1 MRQYKNIIFT
11 LFIALFC
18 CIHANA
24 QGSERAV
31 STKIGDTLN
40 MLPAETQKKYNK
52 LMSDIAETG
61 AEGINMLLDMLL
73 KNDEIRPKVE
83 YAINGYVSFVADP
96 KFDAKKRQIVID
108 AIKKAYDNINAKLT
122 GDNIKDS
129 QTQPLLVT
137 NKEFLVR
144 QLQFLG
150 VIKAPAEEAAAA
162 LDAKT
167 LEKNIKAATSA
178 LKKEP
183 NYANNAARCAAIRAY
198 VDGVGIEEG
207 QKIILKALKDDC
219 REYRFATIYAIDANA
234 SNEEAIKP
242 IMDEATK
249 KIAKLDDAIKLDL
262 LYWMGEHPSI
272 ANTAIIVP
280 LLSSAN
286 NEVSA
291 AAAWT
296 LTRIGNPDNIADVAA
311 LLASS
316 DAEKVNLAE
325 KCLKSYKGNVCE
337 PAVAVENKTAQ
348 GETATLNI
356 IAARKATSFNK
367 LVNEQLKSSDNGVK
381 DAAYK
386 ALKDVSTKDNLA
398 SLYTLLETSDA
409 KYVPA
414 VQDAILAAMSS
425 MKQAEQFN
433 TINAR
438 KASVAANKQNLY
450 WPIVFKT
457 ASNQQLLAI
466 CKDLVAKK
474 DNTLLGAAFDAYM
487 KSISSKYPGAQRL
500 LMYRNAMDF
509 ATSDAQKVRVL
520 QAVAKTNTFL
530 GIIYAGQ
537 FIEVPALQQAAA
549 QAVRVL
555 ALGNIEFNGPEVVA
569 LLNRAAEVITGGDA
583 RYEIPAIKAHLE
595 KLAKLEDKGFVSIF
609 NGKDLTGWKGLLAAP
624 YDNPY
629 KRATLN
635 KTKLAKLQKEADES
649 MNKNWSVENGAI
661 MFNGEGSSLC
671 TEKQYGNFE
680 MYVDWMLYDGKE
692 PDAGIYLRG
701 TPQVQIWDTRRTN
714 VGAQVGSGG
723 LYNNS
728 VNESK
733 PLKVAD
739 NPVGQWN
746 SFYIKMTDERVTVY
760 LNGEL
765 VVNNVIMENYWNR
778 SLPVILKEQI
788 ELQAHGSK
796 VAYRNL
802 YIRELPQAEPYQLSA
817 EEKKEGFKLLFDG
830 TSLNEWQGDK
840 TNYATENGTI
850 AVRKRGSG
858 FGNLYTKDEYGDFI
872 FRFEFKLTAGANNG
886 VGIRTPM
893 GKDAAYHGMEI
904 QILDH
909 FNPVYT
915 SWLKPYQHHGSVYGV
930 IAPKEFNALKPVG
943 EWNVEE
949 IYAKGD
955 YIRVTVN
962 GIVVTEG
969 NIREASEN
977 GTKTR
982 DGLNHPGLLNKKGYI
997 GFLGHGSTLWLRNVR
1012 IKSLDKK

>member
-1 MRQYKNIIFT
+1 MRQYKSIILT
-11 LFIALFC
+11 LLVALFFGLN
-18 CIHANA
+18 ANA

-31 STKIGDTLN
+31 TTKIGDALN
-40 MLPAETQKKYNK
+40 MLPADTQAKYNK
-52 LMSDIAETG
+52 LMGDIAETG
-61 AEGINMLLDMLL
+61 AEGIKMLLGYLNKQDDTRRLA
-73 KNDEIRPKVE
+73 E

-96 KFDAKKRQIVID
+96 KFDAQKRQIVVD
-108 AIKKAYDNINAKLT
+108 AIKAEYDKINKQLT

-129 QTQPLLVT
+129 ETKPLLVS

-150 VIKAPAEEAAAA
+150 VIKPTREVVVVAKKSEKEYAKELKAAAK
-162 LDAKT
+162 L
-167 LEKNIKAATSA
+167 
-178 LKKEP
+178 EP
-183 NYANNAARCAAIRAY
+183 NFANNAARCVAISNY
-198 VDGVGIEEG
+198 IEGVGIEAG
-207 QKIILKALKDDC
+207 QKTILKALKDDC
-219 REYRFATIYAIDANA
+219 RQYRLATIYAIDANA
-234 SNEEAIKP
+234 ASEEAIKP
-242 IMDEATK
+242 IMDAATK
-249 KIAKLDDAIKLDL
+249 KIAKAKDCAKVDL
-262 LYWMGEHPSI
+262 LYWMGSHPAI
-272 ANTAIIVP
+272 ANTALITP

-286 NEVSA
+286 AEVVE

-296 LTRIGNPDNIADVAA
+296 LARIANPDNIADVAK
-311 LLASS
+311 LLASA
-316 DAEKVNLAE
+316 DADKVALAEKV
-325 KCLKSYKGNVCE
+325 LKSYKGNVCQ
-337 PAVAVENKTAQ
+337 PAVAVEGKTAQ
-348 GETATLNI
+348 GETATLNLI
-356 IAARKATSFNK
+356 SARKDASFNA
-367 LVNEQLKSSDNGVK
+367 LVNEKLNAEDAAVK

-386 ALKDVSTKDNLA
+386 ALKDVSTKDNLG
-398 SLYTLLETSDA
+398 SLYALIEKCDA

-425 MKQAEQFN
+425 MSKEEQFK
-433 TINAR
+433 TISAK
-438 KASVAANKQNLY
+438 KATVAANKQNLY

-457 ASNQQLLAI
+457 ANNQQLLAI
-466 CKDLVAKK
+466 CNDLVAKK
-474 DNTLLGAAFDAYM
+474 DNNLLSAAFEAYM
-487 KSISSKYPGAQRL
+487 KSISNSLTGAQRL
-500 LMYRNAMDF
+500 LMYRNAMGF
-509 ATSDAQKVRVL
+509 ATNDGQKVRVL

-569 LLNRAAEVITGGDA
+569 LLKRAAEVIKGGDA
-583 RYEIPAIKAHLE
+583 IYEVPAIKQHLE
-595 KLAKLEDKGFVSIF
+595 KLAKLNETGFVTMF

-629 KRATLN
+629 QRAKLN
-635 KTKLAKLQKEADES
+635 KTKLAKLQKEANEAMAKS
-649 MNKNWSVENGAI
+649 WSAVDGTI
-661 MFNGEGSSLC
+661 LFNGQGSSLC

-701 TPQVQIWDTRRTN
+701 TPQVQIWDTRRTD

-728 VNESK
+728 VNANK

-765 VVNNVIMENYWNR
+765 VVNNVIMENYWDR
-778 SLPVILKEQI
+778 SLPILLKEQI

-802 YIRELPQAEPYQLSA
+802 YIKELPQAEPYQLSA
-817 EEKKEGFKLLFDG
+817 QEKKEGFKLLFDG

-858 FGNLYTKDEYGDFI
+858 FGNLYTKEEYGDFI
-872 FRFEFKLTAGANNG
+872 FRFEFKLTPGANNG

-893 GKDAAYHGMEI
+893 GKDAAYHGMEL

-909 FNPVYT
+909 FNPIYT

-930 IAPKEFNALKPVG
+930 IAPKVFDACKPVG
-943 EWNVEE
+943 EWNTEE
-949 IYAKGD
+949 VYAKGD
-955 YIRVTVN
+955 YIRITVN
-962 GIVVTEG
+962 GIVITEG

-982 DGLNHPGLLNKKGYI
+982 DGLQHPGLLNKKGYI
-997 GFLGHGSTLWLRNVR
+997 GFLGHGSELWIRNVR

>member
-1 MRQYKNIIFT
+1 MRQYKSIILT
-11 LFIALFC
+11 LLVALFFGLN
-18 CIHANA
+18 ANA

-31 STKIGDTLN
+31 ATKIGDALN
-40 MLPAETQKKYNK
+40 MLPAENQKKFNK
-52 LMSDIAETG
+52 LMGDIAETG
-61 AEGINMLLDMLL
+61 AEGINMLLTMLQ
-73 KNDEIRPKVE
+73 KNDDTRHLVE
-83 YAINGYVSFVADP
+83 YAIDGYVAYVSSP
-96 KFDAKKRQIVID
+96 KFDANKRQVVVD
-108 AIKKAYDNINAKLT
+108 AIKNAYNGINSKLS

-129 QTQPLLVT
+129 EKQPLLVT

-144 QLQFLG
+144 QLRHLG
-150 VIKAPAEEAAAA
+150 VIKPEVVAVEVAAT
-162 LDAKT
+162 DAKT
-167 LEKNIKAATSA
+167 LAKELKAAA
-178 LKKEP
+178 KLEP
-183 NYANNAARCAAIRAY
+183 NFENNAARCVAISKY
-198 VDGVGIEEG
+198 VDNVGLEAGKKE
-207 QKIILKALKDDC
+207 ILKALKDNC
-219 REYRFATIYAIDANA
+219 RQYRLATIYAIDANA
-234 SNEEAIKP
+234 TDEEAIKP
-242 IMDEATK
+242 LMDEATK
-249 KIAKLDDAIKLDL
+249 KIVKAKPCVAVDY
-262 LYWMGEHPSI
+262 LYWMGQHPAI
-272 ANTAIIVP
+272 ANTAVIVP
-280 LLSSAN
+280 LLASNDATVV
-286 NEVSA
+286 E
-291 AAAWT
+291 AAAWA
-296 LTRIGNPDNIADVAA
+296 LTRIGNPDNIADVAS
-311 LLASS
+311 LLAST
-316 DAEKVNLAE
+316 DASKVALAE
-325 KCLKSYKGNVCE
+325 KCLKAYKGNVCE
-337 PAVAVENKTAQ
+337 PAVAVANKTAE

-356 IAARKATSFNK
+356 ISARKASAFNE
-367 LVNEQLKSSDNGVK
+367 LVNSQLSSNEANVK

-386 ALKDVSTKDNLA
+386 ALKDVSTKENLG
-398 SLYTLLETSDA
+398 SLYALLEKTEA
-409 KYVPA
+409 NYVPA
-414 VQDAILAAMSS
+414 VQDAILAAMSTLS
-425 MKQAEQFN
+425 KDEQFK

-438 KASVAANKQNLY
+438 KASVAADKQNLY

-466 CKDLVAKK
+466 CNDLVAKK
-474 DNTLLGAAFDAYM
+474 DTKLLSAAFEAYM
-487 KSISSKYPGAQRL
+487 KSIDNKLPGAQRL
-500 LMYRNAMDF
+500 LMYRNAMNF
-509 ATSDAQKVRVL
+509 ATTDAQKVRVL

-549 QAVRVL
+549 QAVRII
-555 ALGNIEFNGPEVVA
+555 ATANTEFNGPEVVA
-569 LLNRAAEVITGGDA
+569 LLTRATEVIKGGDA
-583 RYEIPAIKAHLE
+583 IYEIPAIKQHLE
-595 KLAKLEDKGFVSIF
+595 KLAKLNETGFVSMF

-629 KRATLN
+629 QRAKLN
-635 KTKLAKLQKEADES
+635 ATKLAKLQKEANES
-649 MNKNWSVENGAI
+649 MAKSWSVVDGTI
-661 MFNGEGSSLC
+661 LFNGEGSSLC

-680 MYVDWMLYDGKE
+680 MYVDWMLYDGAE

-723 LYNNS
+723 LYNNQ
-728 VNESK
+728 VNANK

-817 EEKKEGFKLLFDG
+817 QEKKEGFKLLFDG

-840 TNYATENGTI
+840 TNYATENGVI

-858 FGNLYTKDEYGDFI
+858 FGNLYTKEEYGDFI

-909 FNPVYT
+909 FNPIYT

-930 IAPKEFNALKPVG
+930 IAPKIFDALNPVG
-943 EWNVEE
+943 EWNTEE

-962 GIVVTEG
+962 GKVITEG
-969 NIREASEN
+969 NIREASEG

-997 GFLGHGSTLWLRNVR
+997 GFLGHGSELWLRNVR

>member
-1 MRQYKNIIFT
+1 MRQYKSIILT
-11 LFIALFC
+11 LLVALFFGLN
-18 CIHANA
+18 ANA

-31 STKIGDTLN
+31 TTKIGDALN
-40 MLPAETQKKYNK
+40 MLPADTQSKYNK
-52 LMSDIAETG
+52 LMGDIAETG
-61 AEGINMLLDMLL
+61 AEGIKMLLGYLNKQDDTRRLA
-73 KNDEIRPKVE
+73 E

-96 KFDAKKRQIVID
+96 KFDAKKRQIVVD
-108 AIKKAYDNINAKLT
+108 AIKAEYDNICKQLT

-129 QTQPLLVT
+129 QTKPLLVS

-150 VIKAPAEEAAAA
+150 VIKPAAEVEAAPA
-162 LDAKT
+162 DAKT
-167 LEKNIKAATSA
+167 LAKNLKAA
-178 LKKEP
+178 KKLEP
-183 NYANNAARCAAIRAY
+183 NFANNAARCVAISNY
-198 VDGVGIEEG
+198 IKGVGIEAG
-207 QKIILKALKDDC
+207 KKTILKALKDDC
-219 REYRFATIYAIDANA
+219 RQYRLATIYAIDANA
-234 SNEEAIKP
+234 ASEEAIKP
-242 IMDEATK
+242 LMDEATK
-249 KIAKLDDAIKLDL
+249 KIAKAKGCQAIDL
-262 LYWMGEHPSI
+262 LYWMGNHPTI
-272 ANTAIIVP
+272 ANTELIVP
-280 LLSSAN
+280 LLSSKCA
-286 NEVSA
+286 ETVE
-291 AAAWT
+291 AAAWA
-296 LTRIGNPDNIADVAA
+296 LARIGNPDNISDVAA
-311 LLASS
+311 LLASA
-316 DAEKVNLAE
+316 DAEKVALAE
-325 KCLKSYKGNVCE
+325 KVLKSYKGNVCQ
-337 PAVAVENKTAQ
+337 PAVAVEGKTAQ
-348 GETATLNI
+348 GETATLNLI
-356 IAARKATSFNK
+356 SARKDASFNA
-367 LVNEQLKSSDNGVK
+367 LVNEKLDAEDAAIK

-386 ALKDVSTKDNLA
+386 ALKDVSTKDNLG
-398 SLYTLLETSDA
+398 SLYALLEKCDA

-425 MKQAEQFN
+425 MSKDEQFK

-457 ASNQQLLAI
+457 ANNQQLLAI
-466 CKDLVAKK
+466 CNDLVAKK
-474 DNTLLGAAFDAYM
+474 DNNLLSAAFEAYM
-487 KSISSKYPGAQRL
+487 KSIDNKLAGAQRL
-500 LMYRNAMDF
+500 LMYRNAMGF
-509 ATSDAQKVRVL
+509 ATNDAQKVRVL

-569 LLNRAAEVITGGDA
+569 LLNRAAEVIKGGDA
-583 RYEIPAIKAHLE
+583 IYEVPAIKQHLE
-595 KLAKLEDKGFVSIF
+595 KLSKIDEKGFVSIF
-609 NGKDLTGWKGLLAAP
+609 NGKDLTGWKGLLASP

-629 KRATLN
+629 QRAKLN
-635 KTKLAKLQKEADES
+635 KTKLAKLQAEANEAMAKS
-649 MNKNWSVENGAI
+649 WSAVDGTI
-661 MFNGEGSSLC
+661 LFNGQGSSLC

-701 TPQVQIWDTRRTN
+701 TPQVQIWDTRRTD

-723 LYNNS
+723 LYNNK
-728 VNESK
+728 VDSK

-765 VVNNVIMENYWNR
+765 VVNNVIMENYWDR
-778 SLPVILKEQI
+778 SLPIILKEQI

-802 YIRELPQAEPYQLSA
+802 YIKELPQAEPYQLSA
-817 EEKKEGFKLLFDG
+817 QEKKEGFKLLFDG

-840 TNYATENGTI
+840 TNYATENGVI
-850 AVRKRGSG
+850 AVRKRGHG
-858 FGNLYTKDEYGDFI
+858 FGNLYTKEEYGDFI
-872 FRFEFKLTAGANNG
+872 FRFEFKLTPGANNG

-893 GKDAAYHGMEI
+893 GKDAAYHGMEL

-909 FNPVYT
+909 FNPIYT

-930 IAPKEFNALKPVG
+930 IAPKVFDALKPVG
-943 EWNVEE
+943 EWNTEE

-962 GIVVTEG
+962 GIVITEG
-969 NIREASEN
+969 NIREASEG

-997 GFLGHGSTLWLRNVR
+997 GFLGHGSELWLRNVR

>member
-1 MRQYKNIIFT
+1 MRQYKSIILT
-11 LFIALFC
+11 LLVALFFGLN
-18 CIHANA
+18 ANA

-31 STKIGDTLN
+31 ATKIGDALN
-40 MLPAETQKKYNK
+40 MLPADTQKKYNK
-52 LMSDIAETG
+52 LMGDIAETG
-61 AEGINMLLDMLL
+61 SEGIKMLLGYLNKQDDTRRLA
-73 KNDEIRPKVE
+73 E

-96 KFDAKKRQIVID
+96 KFDANKRQIVVD
-108 AIKKAYDNINAKLT
+108 AIKGEYDNICKQLT

-129 QTQPLLVT
+129 QTKPLLVS
-137 NKEFLVR
+137 NKEFLTR
-144 QLQFLG
+144 QLLLLG
-150 VIKAPAEEAAAA
+150 VIKAPAEAEAAPV
-162 LDAKT
+162 DAKT
-167 LEKNIKAATSA
+167 LAKNLKAAA
-178 LKKEP
+178 KLEP
-183 NYANNAARCAAIRAY
+183 NFANNAARCAAIRAY
-198 VDGVGIEEG
+198 VDGVGIEAGKKE
-207 QKIILKALKDDC
+207 ILKALKDDC
-219 REYRFATIYAIDANA
+219 RQYRLATIYAVDANA
-234 SNEEAIKP
+234 ASEEAIKP

-249 KIAKLDDAIKLDL
+249 KIAKAKGTQAIDL
-262 LYWMGEHPSI
+262 LYWMGNHPSI
-272 ANTAIIVP
+272 ANTEVIVP
-280 LLSSAN
+280 LLSSKCPATV
-286 NEVSA
+286 E
-291 AAAWT
+291 AAAWA
-296 LTRIGNPDNIADVAA
+296 LARIGNPDNISNVAA
-311 LLASS
+311 LLASTE
-316 DAEKVNLAE
+316 AEKVALAE
-325 KCLKSYKGNVCE
+325 KVLKAYKGNVCQ
-337 PAVAVENKTAQ
+337 PAVAVEGKTAQ
-348 GETATLNI
+348 GETATLNLI
-356 IAARKATSFNK
+356 SARKDASFNA
-367 LVNEQLKSSDNGVK
+367 LVNEQLNASDAAVK

-386 ALKDVSTKDNLA
+386 ALKDVSTKENLG
-398 SLYTLLETSDA
+398 SLYALLEKCDA

-425 MKQAEQFN
+425 LSKDEQFK

-438 KASVAANKQNLY
+438 KASVAADKQNLY

-457 ASNQQLLAI
+457 ANNQQLLAI
-466 CKDLVAKK
+466 CNDLVAKK
-474 DNTLLGAAFDAYM
+474 DTKLLSAAFEAYM
-487 KSISSKYPGAQRL
+487 KSIDNKLPGAQRL
-500 LMYRNAMDF
+500 LMYRNAMNF

-520 QAVAKTNTFL
+520 QSVAKTNTFL

-569 LLNRAAEVITGGDA
+569 LLNRAAEVIKGGDA
-583 RYEIPAIKAHLE
+583 IYEVPAIKQHLE
-595 KLAKLEDKGFVSIF
+595 KLAKLNETGYVSIF

-629 KRATLN
+629 QRAKLN
-635 KTKLAKLQKEADES
+635 GSKLAKLQKEANES
-649 MNKNWSVENGAI
+649 MAKNWSVIDGTI
-661 MFNGEGSSLC
+661 LFNGEGSSLC

-701 TPQVQIWDTRRTN
+701 TPQVQIWDTRRTD

-728 VNESK
+728 VNANK

-778 SLPVILKEQI
+778 ALPVILKEQI

-817 EEKKEGFKLLFDG
+817 QEKKEGFKLLFDG

-909 FNPVYT
+909 FNPIYT

-930 IAPKEFNALKPVG
+930 IAPKVFDALNPVG
-943 EWNVEE
+943 EWNTEE

-962 GIVVTEG
+962 GIVITEG
-969 NIREASEN
+969 NIREASEG

-997 GFLGHGSTLWLRNVR
+997 GFLGHGSELWLRNVR

>member
-1 MRQYKNIIFT
+1 MRQYKSIILT
-11 LFIALFC
+11 LLVALFFGLN
-18 CIHANA
+18 ANA

-31 STKIGDTLN
+31 TTKIGDALN
-40 MLPAETQKKYNK
+40 MLPADTQKKYNK
-52 LMSDIAETG
+52 LMGDIAETG
-61 AEGINMLLDMLL
+61 AEGIKMLLGYLNKQDDTRRLA
-73 KNDEIRPKVE
+73 E

-96 KFDAKKRQIVID
+96 KFDAQKRQIVVD
-108 AIKKAYDNINAKLT
+108 AIKAEYDKINKQLT

-129 QTQPLLVT
+129 QTKPLLVS
-137 NKEFLVR
+137 NKEFLTR
-144 QLQFLG
+144 QLLLLG
-150 VIKAPAEEAAAA
+150 VIKAPAVAEAEPV
-162 LDAKT
+162 DAKT
-167 LEKNIKAATSA
+167 LAKNLKAASK
-178 LKKEP
+178 LEP
-183 NYANNAARCAAIRAY
+183 NFANNAARCVAISNY
-198 VDGVGIEEG
+198 VEGVGIEAG
-207 QKIILKALKDDC
+207 QKTILKALKDDC
-219 REYRFATIYAIDANA
+219 RQYRLATIYAIDANA
-234 SNEEAIKP
+234 ASEEAIKP
-242 IMDEATK
+242 IMDAATK
-249 KIAKLDDAIKLDL
+249 KIAKAKDCVKVDL
-262 LYWMGEHPSI
+262 LYWMGSHPAI
-272 ANTAIIVP
+272 ANTALITP

-286 NEVSA
+286 AEVVE

-296 LTRIGNPDNIADVAA
+296 LARIGNPDNIADVAK
-311 LLASS
+311 LLASA
-316 DAEKVNLAE
+316 DADKVTLAEKV
-325 KCLKSYKGNVCE
+325 LKSYKGNVCE
-337 PAVAVENKTAQ
+337 PAVAVEGKTAQ
-348 GETATLNI
+348 GETATLNLI
-356 IAARKATSFNK
+356 SARKASSFNK
-367 LVNEQLKSSDNGVK
+367 LVNEQLNASDNGVK

-386 ALKDVSTKDNLA
+386 ALKEVSTKDNLG
-398 SLYTLLETSDA
+398 SLYALLEKCDA

-425 MKQAEQFN
+425 MSKEEQFK
-433 TINAR
+433 TISAK
-438 KASVAANKQNLY
+438 KATVAAGKQNLY

-457 ASNQQLLAI
+457 ANNQQLLAI
-466 CKDLVAKK
+466 CNDLVAKK
-474 DNTLLGAAFDAYM
+474 DNNLLSAAFEAYM
-487 KSISSKYPGAQRL
+487 KSISNNLTGAQRL
-500 LMYRNAMDF
+500 LMYRNAMGF
-509 ATSDAQKVRVL
+509 ATNDAQKVRVL

-569 LLNRAAEVITGGDA
+569 LLKRAAEVIKGGDA
-583 RYEIPAIKAHLE
+583 IYEVPAIKQHLE
-595 KLAKLEDKGFVSIF
+595 KLAKLNETGFVTMF

-629 KRATLN
+629 QRAKLN
-635 KTKLAKLQKEADES
+635 KTKLAKLQKEANEAMAKS
-649 MNKNWSVENGAI
+649 WSAVDGTI
-661 MFNGEGSSLC
+661 LFNGQGSSLC

-701 TPQVQIWDTRRTN
+701 TPQVQIWDTRRTD

-728 VNESK
+728 VNANK

-765 VVNNVIMENYWNR
+765 VVNNVIMENYWDR
-778 SLPVILKEQI
+778 SLPIILKEQI

-802 YIRELPQAEPYQLSA
+802 YIKELPQAEPYKLSA
-817 EEKKEGFKLLFDG
+817 QEKKEGFKLLFDG

-909 FNPVYT
+909 FNPIYT

-930 IAPKEFNALKPVG
+930 IAPKVFDALKPVG
-943 EWNVEE
+943 EWNTEE

-962 GIVVTEG
+962 GIVITEG
-969 NIREASEN
+969 NIREASEG

-997 GFLGHGSTLWLRNVR
+997 GFLGHGSELWLRNVR

>member
-1 MRQYKNIIFT
+1 MRQYKSIILT
-11 LFIALFC
+11 LLVAMFFGLN
-18 CIHANA
+18 ANA

-31 STKIGDTLN
+31 ATKIGDALN
-40 MLPAETQKKYNK
+40 MLPAETQSKYNK
-52 LMSDIAETG
+52 LMGDIAETG
-61 AEGINMLLDMLL
+61 AEGIKMLLGYLNKQDDTRRLA
-73 KNDEIRPKVE
+73 E

-108 AIKKAYDNINAKLT
+108 AIKGEYDAINKQLT

-129 QTQPLLVT
+129 QTKPLLVS

-150 VIKAPAEEAAAA
+150 IIKPAAEVEAAPA
-162 LDAKT
+162 DAKT
-167 LEKNIKAATSA
+167 LAKNLKAAA
-178 LKKEP
+178 KLEP
-183 NYANNAARCAAIRAY
+183 NFANNAARCVAISEY
-198 VDGVGIEEG
+198 IKGVGIEAGKKE
-207 QKIILKALKDDC
+207 ILKALKDDC
-219 REYRFATIYAIDANA
+219 RQYRLATIYAIDANA
-234 SNEEAIKP
+234 ASEEAIKP
-242 IMDEATK
+242 LMDEATK
-249 KIAKLDDAIKLDL
+249 KIAKAKGAQAIDL
-262 LYWMGEHPSI
+262 LYWMGNHSAI
-272 ANTAIIVP
+272 ANTEIIVP
-280 LLSSAN
+280 LLSSKCPATV
-286 NEVSA
+286 E
-291 AAAWT
+291 AAAWA
-296 LTRIGNPDNIADVAA
+296 LARIGNPDNISNVAA
-311 LLASS
+311 LLAST
-316 DAEKVNLAE
+316 DAEKVTLAE
-325 KCLKSYKGNVCE
+325 KVLKSYKGNVCQ
-337 PAVAVENKTAQ
+337 PAVAVEGKNAQ
-348 GETATLNI
+348 GETATLNLI
-356 IAARKATSFNK
+356 SARKDASFNA
-367 LVNEQLKSSDNGVK
+367 LVNEKLNAEDAAVK

-386 ALKDVSTKDNLA
+386 ALKDVSTKENLG
-398 SLYTLLETSDA
+398 SLYTLLEKCEA

-425 MKQAEQFN
+425 MSKDEQFK

-457 ASNQQLLAI
+457 ANNQQLLAI
-466 CKDLVAKK
+466 CNDLVAKK
-474 DNTLLGAAFDAYM
+474 DNNLLSAAFEAYM
-487 KSISSKYPGAQRL
+487 KSIDNKLAGAQRL
-500 LMYRNAMDF
+500 LMYRNAMSF
-509 ATSDAQKVRVL
+509 ATTDAQKVRVL

-530 GIIYAGQ
+530 GIIYAGL

-569 LLNRAAEVITGGDA
+569 LLKRAAEVIKGGDA
-583 RYEIPAIKAHLE
+583 IYEVPAIKQHLE
-595 KLAKLEDKGFVSIF
+595 KLSKIEETGFVSIF
-609 NGKDLTGWKGLLAAP
+609 NGKDLTGWKGLLASP

-629 KRATLN
+629 ERAKLN
-635 KTKLAKLQKEADES
+635 SSKLAKLQKEANEAMAKS
-649 MNKNWSVENGAI
+649 WSAVDGTI
-661 MFNGEGSSLC
+661 LFNGQGSSLC

-723 LYNNS
+723 LYNNKN
-728 VNESK
+728 NESK

-778 SLPVILKEQI
+778 ALPVILKEQI

-802 YIRELPQAEPYQLSA
+802 YIKELPQAEPYQLSA
-817 EEKKEGFKLLFDG
+817 QEKKEGFKLLFDG

-850 AVRKRGSG
+850 AVRKRGHG
-858 FGNLYTKDEYGDFI
+858 FGNLYTKEEYGDFI
-872 FRFEFKLTAGANNG
+872 FRFEFKLTPGANNG

-893 GKDAAYHGMEI
+893 GKDAAYHGMEL

-909 FNPVYT
+909 FNPIYT

-930 IAPKEFNALKPVG
+930 IAPKVFDACKPVG
-943 EWNVEE
+943 EWNTEE
-949 IYAKGD
+949 VYAKGD
-955 YIRVTVN
+955 YIRITVN
-962 GIVVTEG
+962 GIVITEG
-969 NIREASEN
+969 NIREASQG
-977 GTKTR
+977 GTKTL
-982 DGLNHPGLLNKKGYI
+982 DGLQHPGLLNKKGYI
-997 GFLGHGSTLWLRNVR
+997 GFLGHGSELWLRNVR

>member
-1 MRQYKNIIFT
+1 MRQYKSIILT
-11 LFIALFC
+11 LLVALFFGLN
-18 CIHANA
+18 ANA

-31 STKIGDTLN
+31 ATKIGDALN
-40 MLPAETQKKYNK
+40 MLPADTQKKYNK
-52 LMSDIAETG
+52 LMGDIAETG
-61 AEGINMLLDMLL
+61 AEGIKMLLGYLNKQDDTRRLA
-73 KNDEIRPKVE
+73 E
-83 YAINGYVSFVADP
+83 YAINGYVSFVAAP
-96 KFDAKKRQIVID
+96 KFDAKKRQIVVD
-108 AIKKAYDNINAKLT
+108 AIKGEYDNICKQLT

-129 QTQPLLVT
+129 ETKPLLVS

-150 VIKAPAEEAAAA
+150 VIKPTREVVVTVAKSEKEYAKELKAAAK
-162 LDAKT
+162 L
-167 LEKNIKAATSA
+167 
-178 LKKEP
+178 EP
-183 NYANNAARCAAIRAY
+183 NFANNAARCAAISAY
-198 VDGVGIEEG
+198 IKGVGLDAG
-207 QKIILKALKDDC
+207 KKVILKALKDDC
-219 REYRFATIYAIDANA
+219 RQYRLATIYAIDANA
-234 SNEEAIKP
+234 ANEEAIKP
-242 IMDEATK
+242 LMDEATK
-249 KIAKLDDAIKLDL
+249 KIAKAKGCQAIDL
-262 LYWMGEHPSI
+262 LYWMGNHPSI
-272 ANTAIIVP
+272 ANTEVIVP
-280 LLSSAN
+280 LLSSECAKTV
-286 NEVSA
+286 E
-291 AAAWT
+291 AAAWA
-296 LTRIGNPDNIADVAA
+296 LARIGNPDNISNVAA
-311 LLASS
+311 LLASA
-316 DAEKVNLAE
+316 DAEKVALAE
-325 KCLKSYKGNVCE
+325 KVLKSYKGNVCQ
-337 PAVAVENKTAQ
+337 PAVAVEGKSAQ
-348 GETATLNI
+348 GVTATLNLI
-356 IAARKATSFNK
+356 SARKDASFNK
-367 LVNEQLKSSDNGVK
+367 LVNELLNSNENAVK

-386 ALKDVSTKDNLA
+386 ALKDVSTKDNLG
-398 SLYTLLETSDA
+398 SLYALLEKCDA

-425 MKQAEQFN
+425 MSMDEQFK

-457 ASNQQLLAI
+457 ANNQQLLAI
-466 CKDLVAKK
+466 CNDLVAKK
-474 DNTLLGAAFDAYM
+474 DTKLLGAAFEAYM
-487 KSISSKYPGAQRL
+487 KSISNSLPGAQRL
-500 LMYRNAMDF
+500 LMYRNAMNF

-520 QAVAKTNTFL
+520 QSVAKTNTFL

-569 LLNRAAEVITGGDA
+569 LLNRAAEVIKGGDA
-583 RYEIPAIKAHLE
+583 IYEVPAIKQHLE
-595 KLAKLEDKGFVSIF
+595 KLAKINETGYVSIF
-609 NGKDLTGWKGLLAAP
+609 NGKDLTGWKGLLATP

-629 KRATLN
+629 KRATLSSS
-635 KTKLAKLQKEADES
+635 KLAKLQKEANES
-649 MNKNWSVENGAI
+649 MAKSWSVVDGTI
-661 MFNGEGSSLC
+661 LFNGEGSSLC

-723 LYNNS
+723 LYNNQI
-728 VNESK
+728 NANK

-746 SFYIKMTDERVTVY
+746 SFHIKMTDERVTVY

-765 VVNNVIMENYWNR
+765 VVNNVIMENYWDR

-802 YIRELPQAEPYQLSA
+802 YIRELPQAEPYKLSA
-817 EEKKEGFKLLFDG
+817 QEKKEGFKLLFDG

-909 FNPVYT
+909 FSPIYT

-930 IAPKEFNALKPVG
+930 IAPKVFDALKPVG
-943 EWNVEE
+943 EWNTEE

-955 YIRVTVN
+955 YIRITVN
-962 GIVVTEG
+962 GIVITEG
-969 NIREASEN
+969 NIREASEG

-982 DGLNHPGLLNKKGYI
+982 DGFNHPGLLNKKGYI
-997 GFLGHGSTLWLRNVR
+997 GFLGHGSELWLRNVR

>member
-1 MRQYKNIIFT
+1 MRQYKSIILT
-11 LFIALFC
+11 LLVALFFGLN
-18 CIHANA
+18 ANA

-31 STKIGDTLN
+31 TTKIGDALN
-40 MLPAETQKKYNK
+40 MLPADTQKKYNK
-52 LMSDIAETG
+52 LMGDIAETG
-61 AEGINMLLDMLL
+61 AEGIKMLLGYLNKQDDTRRLA
-73 KNDEIRPKVE
+73 E
-83 YAINGYVSFVADP
+83 YAINGYVSYVADP
-96 KFDAKKRQIVID
+96 KFDAKKRQIVVD
-108 AIKKAYDNINAKLT
+108 AIKAEYDKINKQLT

-129 QTQPLLVT
+129 ETKPLLVS

-150 VIKAPAEEAAAA
+150 VIKAPVEAEEAPA
-162 LDAKT
+162 DAKT
-167 LEKNIKAATSA
+167 LAKNLKAASK
-178 LKKEP
+178 LEP
-183 NYANNAARCAAIRAY
+183 NFANNAARCVAISNY
-198 VDGVGIEEG
+198 VEGVGIEAG
-207 QKIILKALKDDC
+207 QKTILKALKDDC
-219 REYRFATIYAIDANA
+219 RQYRLATIYAIDANA
-234 SNEEAIKP
+234 ASEEAIKP
-242 IMDEATK
+242 IMDAATK
-249 KIAKLDDAIKLDL
+249 KIAKAKDCVKVDL
-262 LYWMGEHPSI
+262 LYWMGNHPAI
-272 ANTAIIVP
+272 ANTALITP

-286 NEVSA
+286 AEVVE

-296 LTRIGNPDNIADVAA
+296 LARIGNPDNIADVAK
-311 LLASS
+311 LLASA
-316 DAEKVNLAE
+316 DADKVALAEKV
-325 KCLKSYKGNVCE
+325 LKSYKGNVCE
-337 PAVAVENKTAQ
+337 PAVAVEGKTAQ
-348 GETATLNI
+348 GETATLNLI
-356 IAARKATSFNK
+356 SARKASSFNK
-367 LVNEQLKSSDNGVK
+367 LVNEQLNASDNGVK

-386 ALKDVSTKDNLA
+386 ALKDVSTKDNLG
-398 SLYTLLETSDA
+398 SLYALLEKCDA

-414 VQDAILAAMSS
+414 VQDAILAAMAGMS
-425 MKQAEQFN
+425 KDEQFK
-433 TINAR
+433 TINAK
-438 KASVAANKQNLY
+438 KATVAANKQNLY

-457 ASNQQLLAI
+457 ANNQQLLAI
-466 CKDLVAKK
+466 CNDLVAKK
-474 DNTLLGAAFDAYM
+474 DNNLLSAAFEAYM
-487 KSISSKYPGAQRL
+487 KSISNNLTGAQRL
-500 LMYRNAMDF
+500 LMYRNAMGF
-509 ATSDAQKVRVL
+509 ATNDGQKVRVL

-569 LLNRAAEVITGGDA
+569 LLKRAAEVIKGGDA
-583 RYEIPAIKAHLE
+583 IYEVPAIKQHLE
-595 KLAKLEDKGFVSIF
+595 KLAKLNETGFVTMF

-629 KRATLN
+629 QRAKLN
-635 KTKLAKLQKEADES
+635 KTKLAKLQKEANES
-649 MNKNWSVENGAI
+649 MAKSWSAVDGTI
-661 MFNGEGSSLC
+661 LFNGEGSSLC

-701 TPQVQIWDTRRTN
+701 TPQVQIWDTRRTD

-728 VNESK
+728 VNANK

-765 VVNNVIMENYWNR
+765 VVNNVIMENYWDR
-778 SLPVILKEQI
+778 SLPIILKEQI

-802 YIRELPQAEPYQLSA
+802 YIKELPQAEPYQLSA
-817 EEKKEGFKLLFDG
+817 QEKKEGFKLLFDG

-909 FNPVYT
+909 FNPIYT

-930 IAPKEFNALKPVG
+930 IAPKVFDALKPVG
-943 EWNVEE
+943 EWNTEE

-962 GIVVTEG
+962 GIVITEG
-969 NIREASEN
+969 NIREASEG

-997 GFLGHGSTLWLRNVR
+997 GFLGHGSELWLRNVR

>member
-1 MRQYKNIIFT
+1 MRQYKSIILT
-11 LFIALFC
+11 LLVAFFFGLN
-18 CIHANA
+18 ANA

-31 STKIGDTLN
+31 ATKIGDALN
-40 MLPAETQKKYNK
+40 MLPAENQKKFNK
-52 LMSDIAETG
+52 LMGDIAETG
-61 AEGINMLLDMLL
+61 AEGINMLLTMLQ
-73 KNDEIRPKVE
+73 KNDDTRHLVE
-83 YAINGYVSFVADP
+83 YAIDGYVAYVSNP
-96 KFDAKKRQIVID
+96 KYDAGKRQIVVD
-108 AIKKAYDNINAKLT
+108 AIKKSYDAINSKLT

-129 QTQPLLVT
+129 KSQPLLVT

-144 QLQFLG
+144 QLRHLC
-150 VIKAPAEEAAAA
+150 VIKPEVAEVVEVAT
-162 LDAKT
+162 DAKT
-167 LEKNIKAATSA
+167 LAKNLKAAA
-178 LKKEP
+178 KMEP
-183 NYANNAARCAAIRAY
+183 NFANNAARCAAIRTY
-198 VDGVGIEEG
+198 IDNVGIEAG
-207 QKIILKALKDDC
+207 KKVILKALKDNC
-219 REYRFATIYAIDANA
+219 RQYRFSTIYAVDANA
-234 SNEEAIKP
+234 ASEEAIKP

-249 KIAKLDDAIKLDL
+249 KIAKAKPCAQIDL
-262 LYWMGEHPSI
+262 LYWMSNHPTI
-272 ANTAIIVP
+272 ANTELITP
-280 LLSSAN
+280 LLASENA
-286 NEVSA
+286 EVVE
-291 AAAWT
+291 AAAWA
-296 LTRIGNPDNIADVAA
+296 LTRIGNPDNISNVAA
-311 LLASS
+311 LLASA
-316 DAEKVNLAE
+316 DADKVALAE
-325 KCLKSYKGNVCE
+325 KCLKAYKGNVCQ
-337 PAVAVENKTAQ
+337 PAVAVEGKTAQ
-348 GETATLNI
+348 GETAVLNI
-356 IAARKATSFNK
+356 ISARKDASFNK
-367 LVNEQLKSSDNGVK
+367 LVNDQLNSADNGVK

-386 ALKDVSTKDNLA
+386 ALKDVSTKDNLG
-398 SLYTLLETSDA
+398 SLYALLEKCDA

-414 VQDAILAAMSS
+414 VQDAILAAMSTMS
-425 MKQAEQFN
+425 MDEQFK

-438 KASVAANKQNLY
+438 KASVAADKQNLY

-466 CKDLVAKK
+466 CNDLVAKK
-474 DNTLLGAAFDAYM
+474 DTKLLSAAFEAYM
-487 KSISSKYPGAQRL
+487 KSISNKLPGAQRL
-500 LMYRNAMDF
+500 LMYRNAMNF
-509 ATSDAQKVRVL
+509 ATTDAQKVRVL

-555 ALGNIEFNGPEVVA
+555 ALGNVEFNGPEVVA
-569 LLNRAAEVITGGDA
+569 LLTRATEVIKGGDA
-583 RYEIPAIKAHLE
+583 IYEIPAIKQHLE
-595 KLAKLEDKGFVSIF
+595 KLAKINETGFVTMF
-609 NGKDLTGWKGLLAAP
+609 NGKDLTGWKGLLASP

-629 KRATLN
+629 QRAKLN
-635 KTKLAKLQKEADES
+635 KTKLAKLQKEANES
-649 MNKNWSVENGAI
+649 MAKSWSVVDGTI
-661 MFNGEGSSLC
+661 LFNGEGSSLC

-728 VNESK
+728 VNANK

-765 VVNNVIMENYWNR
+765 VVNNVIMENYWDR
-778 SLPVILKEQI
+778 SLPIILKEQI

-802 YIRELPQAEPYQLSA
+802 YIRELPQAEPYKLSA
-817 EEKKEGFKLLFDG
+817 QEKKEGFKLLFDG

-872 FRFEFKLTAGANNG
+872 FRFEFKLTPGANNG

-909 FNPVYT
+909 FNPIYT

-930 IAPKEFNALKPVG
+930 IAPKIFDALNPVG
-943 EWNVEE
+943 EWNTEE

-962 GIVVTEG
+962 GKVITEG
-969 NIREASEN
+969 NFREASEG

-997 GFLGHGSTLWLRNVR
+997 GFLGHGSELWLRNVR